1 VWALVTAIEALT
13 PNKVAA
19 GLLGA
24 LDQRLQL
31 LKGRRGRLLHDDWAP
46 ASNESMASRKWEVGG
61 VATWI
66 TSGRGWRTLDAL
78 DYFLTSAW
86 LRMFD

>member
-46 ASNESMASRKWEVGG
+46 ASN
-61 VATWI
+61 
-66 TSGRGWRTLDAL
+66 RGWRTLDAL